1 MWFIS
6 VDGLSAYRGS
16 MPCMWEGLI
25 RRFIFK
31 VRLSGPFEWGFCRYF
46 RLILGILEWRH
57 HLQIASMLLLSD
69 PRGTCRCGQKNDW
82 LCICHYLGFCGGEL
96 DPRSPPFLFCC
107 CFVVV
112 VIELLYSILLVF
124 LLLVFLLERRHLT
137 RRLEEDQD
145 QGKILNHIW
154 QQERG

>member
-1 MWFIS
+1 
-6 VDGLSAYRGS
+6 
-16 MPCMWEGLI
+16 
-25 RRFIFK
+25 
-31 VRLSGPFEWGFCRYF
+31 
-46 RLILGILEWRH
+46 
-57 HLQIASMLLLSD
+57 MLLLSD

-112 VIELLYSILLVF
+112 VVIELLYSILLVF

-137 RRLEEDQD
+137 RTLEEEEE
-145 QGKILNHIW
+145 GKNLITFGNKKEANDSVATGILP
-154 QQERG
+154 QYGDPRGG